1 MIACPRC
8 SSTNL
13 VSRGT
18 ESHSVLVVRDGRIVE
33 VRGTSQRMTCKSCGK
48 TSSHREDGLVDA
60 SYEARE
66 LIVETV
72 HRLGQTAASAEL
84 GVPRSTV
91 QRHLARWR
99 EAREPEIVGAAPI
112 FLLVDV
118 AHVRGADRVLVV
130 DLDRETLVEML
141 EGHDQLAGWI
151 GEASR
156 APAVR
161 VCMGLDPKLASIVR
175 TGLPSAEVMVAP
187 STMRRAVRTEA
198 ILATRALR
206 RSPDLRGRNGMP
218 FPQEMAEALRE
229 DRPTPEPWP
238 LDAGA
243 VLTAARAALH
253 LLDAKDRAGAEAAWP
268 QFEMAVALAPM
279 PRLARLFSTWRE
291 PILAGVDHRF
301 VDRASL
307 LVAKARRAL
316 ATRRPSLGFQDLRGF
331 ALMDGFEMALEGL
344 PIPGASQTPVSV
356 GRPLVGLLEALAT

>member
-1 MIACPRC
+1 MGCPRC
-8 SSTNL
+8 SSIDL

-18 ESHSVLVVRDGRIVE
+18 ESHSALVVRDGRLVE
-33 VRGTSQRMTCKSCGK
+33 IEGRSRRLTCKSCGK
-48 TSSHREDGLVDA
+48 TSSHRDDGLVDA
-60 SYEARE
+60 SHEARD
-66 LIVETV
+66 LIAETV

-141 EGHDQLAGWI
+141 EGHDDLATWL

-161 VCMGLDPKLASIVR
+161 VCMGLDARLAAIVR
-175 TGLPSAEVMVAP
+175 TGLPAAEVMVAP

-206 RSPDLRGRNGMP
+206 CSPDLRGRNGMP
-218 FPQEMAEALRE
+218 FPQEMADALRE
-229 DRPTPEPWP
+229 GRRTPGQWP
-238 LDAGA
+238 MEAGA
-243 VLTAARAALH
+243 VLTASRAAFH
-253 LLDAKDRAGAEAAWP
+253 LLDAKDRGSAERAWP
-268 QFEMAVALAPM
+268 QFEMAVGLAPM
-279 PRLARLFSTWRE
+279 PRLARLFATWRE

-301 VDRASL
+301 VDRASM
-307 LVAKARRAL
+307 LVSKARRAL

-331 ALMDGFEMALEGL
+331 ALMDGFETALEGL
-344 PIPGASQTPVSV
+344 PIPGSQTPVAV
-356 GRPLVGLLEALAT
+356 GRPLAGLLEALSA